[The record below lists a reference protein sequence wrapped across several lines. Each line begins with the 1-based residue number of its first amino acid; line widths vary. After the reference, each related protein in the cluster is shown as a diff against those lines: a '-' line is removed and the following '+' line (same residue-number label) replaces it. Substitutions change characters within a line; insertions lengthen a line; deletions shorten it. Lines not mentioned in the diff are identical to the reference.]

1 MLGQNLFE
9 AQNMLKRLTDT
20 DLAAVAQQPSPMQFL
35 AAAELS
41 EREQMRAAYM
51 KSAKQAGRQSVAERL
66 TQGAM
71 NQSVA
76 GNIAAN
82 AAPMAPGLAAAAAP
96 VPQGYAEGGLIRGYN
111 GGGLIG
117 GDAAP
122 EDPRKPPTRQP
133 TVTVTGRRP
142 DEMQMPDYD
151 AMYARMGMTADDIGA
166 MFADADRRVRG
177 NFAALPDR
185 ISPRLA
191 QIEAQAARD
200 AEALRRDKWLSLA
213 QAGLAAAAGSSPNF
227 LSNVAA
233 GANVGLGSLGR
244 AFEQGATRDT
254 ARTTRADA
262 LENARMQQEAEQVRA
277 FNALV
282 EGGTRAQTSA
292 LANAAQGAAQFET
305 SERTGERQ
313 DRRSAAEIAAGLTRA
328 RINEAGANARAGAQL
343 SFQRD
348 ELELRRQAEAAKL
361 IREINERLDSG
372 DPAYTAERAAE
383 DRAVAMALLSGT
395 SSAAQSIQAPVEPP
409 AARLSESRMRQISQ
423 FVARNGDINSL
434 PTAAERA
441 YAMQILARMQE
452 GTGRQ

>member
-51 KSAKQAGRQSVAERL
+51 KSAQQAGRQSVAERL

-71 NQSVA
+71 NQSIA

-96 VPQGYAEGGLIRGYN
+96 APQGYAEGGLV
-111 GGGLIG
+111 
-117 GDAAP
+117 
-122 EDPRKPPTRQP
+122 TRQP

-166 MFADADRRVRG
+166 VFADADRRVRG

-262 LENARMQQEAEQVRA
+262 LENARMQQEADQVKA
-277 FNALV
+277 FNALI

-328 RINEAGANARAGAQL
+328 RLSEAGANARAGAQL

-348 ELELRRQAEAAKL
+348 ELDLRRQAEAVKL
-361 IREINERLDSG
+361 IQEINERVDSR
-372 DPAYTAERAAE
+372 DPAYTAEMAAA
-383 DRAVAMALLSGT
+383 DRAVALALLSGT
-395 SSAAQSIQAPVEPP
+395 PSAAQSIQAPVEPP

-441 YAMQILARMQE
+441 YAVQILARMQE